1 MIYRLSQKAITM
13 KKQLLA
19 ALLITAFSGAALA
32 QTVATVNGTKID
44 SAEVDAQVQMLSRE
58 SQGQVQDSPELRQ
71 SITKRLITRT
81 LMIQEAKRLKIDQ
94 SPQYKAA
101 LDEAMAE
108 AKKLGKHVMVRH
120 NRTVQFDGN
129 PITGNKISR
138 KADGTFETTPVTWAW
153 TPATSSPSP
162 ACAPSRPDDP
172 W

>member
-1 MIYRLSQKAITM
+1 M

-44 SAEVDAQVQMLSRE
+44 STEVDAQVQMLSRE

-101 LDEAMAE
+101 LDEAIADFAARE
-108 AKKLGKHVMVRH
+108 RRFGQ
-120 NRTVQFDGN
+120 TSDQVQAQQPG
-129 PITGNKISR
+129 SLR
-138 KADGTFETTPVTWAW
+138 A
-153 TPATSSPSP
+153 
-162 ACAPSRPDDP
+162 
-172 W
+172 